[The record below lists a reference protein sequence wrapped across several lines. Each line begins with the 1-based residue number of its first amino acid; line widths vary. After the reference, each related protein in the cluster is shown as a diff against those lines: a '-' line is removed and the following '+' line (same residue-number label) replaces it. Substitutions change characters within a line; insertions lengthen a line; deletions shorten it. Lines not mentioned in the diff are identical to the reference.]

1 MQKRGCIILLILSLV
16 LGGAFACENDP
27 INLIPDWSIEIE
39 FESEEMPSDE
49 VLATIWIGLSDDPTP
64 YEYKLYVYN
73 RKDILEEENW
83 ILLKD
88 LGPYSE
94 MYQFSEENGETI
106 YCFSERLQIPEEV
119 FSGNSGMI
127 YFRLDGRSD
136 GSGISQTIKYDYE
149 KEADRIR
156 LTPEVHAP
164 SEDEGIESPD
174 SSALPT

>member
-1 MQKRGCIILLILSLV
+1 MLILSLV

-27 INLIPDWSIEIE
+27 IKLLPDWSIEIE
-39 FESEEMPSDE
+39 FEGEEMPSDE

-106 YCFSERLQIPEEV
+106 YRFSERLQIPEEV
-119 FSGNSGMI
+119 FSGNSGKI
-127 YFRLDGRSD
+127 RFRLSGTDSD
-136 GSGISQTIKYDYE
+136 RPTSEISQTIKYDYE

>member
-1 MQKRGCIILLILSLV
+1 MLILSLV

-106 YCFSERLQIPEEV
+106 YRFSERLQIPEGV

-164 SEDEGIESPD
+164 SEDVGIESPD